1 MIAVYVS
8 GHGFG
13 HATRTAEVLRALRA
27 RAPAL
32 PIQVMTSAPSFL
44 FEGIVAP
51 PLAVRRLE
59 CDVGLVQKDA
69 LVVDEAE
76 TAARWGAFAAG
87 WDELV
92 AAEAAWVKT
101 AGVKLVLADI
111 PPSAFAAAA
120 AVDVPAVAL
129 GNFSWDWIYQHLA
142 AREPALEEAAS
153 LARSAYGR
161 ATLLLRLPFAGDLGA
176 FPQVEDIPLVA
187 RRPQME
193 GDEVRRRL
201 GLGDGPTV
209 LLSFG
214 GAGLPGL
221 QADSYGALSEYR
233 FVLTG
238 ASGDGSVP
246 PNVRRLLG
254 GEIEAAGLD
263 YPDLVGAVDVVVT
276 KPGYGIVSD
285 CIGAGTRMVYTD
297 RGDFPEY
304 PILSRE
310 MTRYIPAVHVGN
322 DDVRQ
327 GRLGPAL
334 AEVRAQPVPAP
345 PRLDGADVA
354 ADRLLS
360 LAGL

>member
-27 RAPAL
+27 RSPRM

-44 FEGIVAP
+44 FEGIVPP

-59 CDVGLVQKDA
+59 CDVGLVQRDA

-76 TAARWGAFAAG
+76 TVTRWRAFAAG

-92 AAEAAWVKT
+92 AGEARWLRTEGAS
-101 AGVKLVLADI
+101 LVLGDI

-120 AVDVPAVAL
+120 AADVPAVAL
-129 GNFSWDWIYQHLA
+129 GNFSWDWIYDHLA
-142 AREPALEEAAS
+142 AREPALREAAS
-153 LARSAYGR
+153 VARSAYGR
-161 ATLLLRLPFAGDLGA
+161 ATLLLRLPFAGDLRA
-176 FPQVEDIPLVA
+176 FPHVEDVPLVA
-187 RRPQME
+187 RRPRVARN
-193 GDEVRRRL
+193 EVRSRL
-201 GLGDGPTV
+201 GLGAAPTV

-214 GAGLPGL
+214 GAGLPGMEP
-221 QADSYGALSEYR
+221 ARYGTLSEYR

-238 ASGDGSVP
+238 AAGNGPLP
-246 PNVRRLLG
+246 PNVRRLEG
-254 GEIEAAGLD
+254 GELERAGLD

-276 KPGYGIVSD
+276 KPGYGIVTD
-285 CIGAGTRMVYTD
+285 CIGAGTRIVYTD

-304 PILSRE
+304 PILCRG
-310 MTRYIPAVHVGN
+310 MTRYIPAVHVDN
-322 DDVRQ
+322 DAVRQ

-334 AEVRAQPVPAP
+334 AEVRARPVPEP
-345 PRLDGADVA
+345 PALDGAEVA
-354 ADRLLS
+354 AKRLLS
-360 LAGL
+360 LAGS

>member
-27 RAPAL
+27 RAPGL
-32 PIQVMTSAPSFL
+32 PVHVMTSAPSFL

-51 PLAVRRLE
+51 PLAVRHLE

-69 LVVDEAE
+69 LLVDEAE
-76 TAARWGAFAAG
+76 TAARWRAFAAG
-87 WDELV
+87 WDRLV
-92 AAEAAWVKT
+92 GDEASWMRAE
-101 AGVKLVLADI
+101 GVGLVLADI

-120 AVDVPAVAL
+120 AAKVPAVAL

-142 AREPALEEAAS
+142 PRQPALGEAAAA
-153 LARSAYGR
+153 ARSAYAQ

-176 FPQVEDIPLVA
+176 FPQVEDVPLVA
-187 RRPQME
+187 RRPRVARD
-193 GDEVRRRL
+193 GVRSRL
-201 GLGDGPTV
+201 DLGEGPTV

-221 QADSYGALSEYR
+221 RIESYGALPEYR

-238 ASGDGSVP
+238 PSGEGAVP
-246 PNVRRLLG
+246 PNVTRLAS
-254 GEIEAAGLD
+254 GEVEKKGLD

-276 KPGYGIVSD
+276 KPGYGIVTD
-285 CIGAGTRMVYTD
+285 CIGAGTRIVYTD

-322 DDVRQ
+322 DDVRH
-327 GRLGPAL
+327 GRLGSAL
-334 AEVRAQPVPAP
+334 SEVRGLPVPEP
-345 PRLDGADVA
+345 PPLDGAEVA

-360 LAGL
+360 LVGA

>member
-13 HATRTAEVLRALRA
+13 HATRTAEVLRTLRR

-32 PIQVMTSAPSFL
+32 PIRVMTSAPSFL
-44 FEGIVAP
+44 FEGVVAP

-69 LVVDEAE
+69 LLVDEAE
-76 TAARWGAFAAG
+76 TAARWRAFAAG
-87 WDELV
+87 WDRLV
-92 AAEAAWVKT
+92 GDEASWMRT
-101 AGVKLVLADI
+101 EGVGLVLADI

-120 AVDVPAVAL
+120 AAGVPAVAL

-142 AREPALEEAAS
+142 AREPGLEEAAAV
-153 LARSAYGR
+153 ARSAYGR

-176 FPQVEDIPLVA
+176 FPEIEDVPLVA
-187 RRPQME
+187 RRPRVAR
-193 GDEVRRRL
+193 DEVRSRL
-201 GLGDGPTV
+201 GLEDGPTV

-221 QADSYGALSEYR
+221 QAGPYGALSEYR

-238 ASGDGSVP
+238 ASGDGPVP
-246 PNVRRLLG
+246 PNVRRLPG
-254 GEIEAAGLD
+254 GEIERASLD

-276 KPGYGIVSD
+276 KPGYGIVTD
-285 CIGAGTRMVYTD
+285 CIGAGTRIVYTD

-304 PILSRE
+304 PILAGE

-322 DDVRQ
+322 DDVRH
-327 GRLGPAL
+327 GRLGLAL
-334 AEVRAQPVPAP
+334 SEVRAQPVPKP
-345 PRLDGADVA
+345 PPLDGAEVA
-354 ADRLLS
+354 AGRLLS
-360 LAGL
+360 LLDL